1 MAHRI
6 PLLLVSSLMFGCG
19 DPPASDSSGN
29 ESDSGDEIGSE
40 SDSGESD
47 SETGTSDS
55 DSETTDE
62 STDESES
69 ETETDTGPLDDLLT
83 LDHIQV
89 KGTHNSYHIEPMF
102 AFDPSHEY
110 THPPLD
116 VQLEEFGV
124 RAFELDLHRSGPNL
138 QVYHITTI
146 DSFSTCT
153 SLNVCLSTIAGWS
166 DEHPSHVPIMVWL
179 EIKDSTGGE
188 PIDDLLLVDQTILD
202 VFAPERVLTPDL
214 VQGDYPTLR
223 EAIVAEGWPTLGEVR
238 GRVMFMILNGD
249 HASVAS
255 YTDGGT
261 SLAGRM
267 MFVGTDDFTAPYA
280 AVSKINDPGDP
291 SIADAH
297 AAGILTA
304 SNLCSAG
311 SEDDECFAKLEAG
324 KLSGTHNLKDDFL
337 APIEGMTYFL
347 DLPDGNPVRCNE
359 ATAPAECTAE
369 AIEDLP

>member
-1 MAHRI
+1 MAHRTS
-6 PLLLVSSLMFGCG
+6 LLLVTSLILACG
-19 DPPASDSSGN
+19 DPPS
-29 ESDSGDEIGSE
+29 SDSGESETGSSDEIGST
-40 SDSGESD
+40 DESD
-47 SETGTSDS
+47 SETGT
-55 DSETTDE
+55 DE
-62 STDESES
+62 SESESES
-69 ETETDTGPLDDLLT
+69 ETETTDDGPLDDVLT

-89 KGTHNSYHIEPMF
+89 KGTHNSYHVEPMLL
-102 AFDPSHEY
+102 FDPTHEY

-124 RAFELDLHRSGPNL
+124 RAFELDLHRAGTTL
-138 QVYHITTI
+138 QVYHVTTI
-146 DSFSTCT
+146 DTFTTCNT
-153 SLNVCLSTIAGWS
+153 LTKCLGTIATWS
-166 DEHPSHVPIMVWL
+166 DANPSHVPIMVWL
-179 EIKDSTGGE
+179 EIKDSTGGD

-202 VFAPERVLTPDL
+202 VFAAERVLTPDF

-238 GRVMFMILNGD
+238 GKIMFMILNGD
-249 HASVAS
+249 HASVAA
-255 YTDGGT
+255 YTSAGT

-267 MFVGTDDFTAPYA
+267 MFVGSDDLDAPYA
-280 AVSKINDPGDP
+280 AVRKINDPADP
-291 SIADAH
+291 AIADAH

-311 SEDDECFAKLEAG
+311 SMDDECFAKLEAG

-337 APIEGMTYFL
+337 APVEGMAYFL

-359 ATAPAECTAE
+359 ATAPPECTAE